1 MFTNHDQFTI
11 LLWFFSMFCSL
22 FGKWKSLS
30 CLTLCDPMDDTVHGI
45 LQARILEWVVF
56 PFFRGSFQPRDQ
68 TQDWKWALKRNLVV
82 FYPFV
87 ACFII
92 DVEFKLKKICSY
104 YYILQWLKLRFWWW
118 HPRGF
123 REAFLGG
130 MDPERG
136 GQDRWTDRR
145 AGQ

>member
-1 MFTNHDQFTI
+1 MSELGHISLICFHFFTYFLVLNSEGI
-11 LLWFFSMFCSL
+11 RCSL
-22 FGKWKSLS
+22 ITTSSQFCCGFSVCFAHYLESES
-30 CLTLCDPMDDTVHGI
+30 CLVMSDSLRSMDSTVHGI

-92 DVEFKLKKICSY
+92 DVQFKLKKICSY
-104 YYILQWLKLRFWWW
+104 YYILQ
-118 HPRGF
+118 
-123 REAFLGG
+123 
-130 MDPERG
+130 
-136 GQDRWTDRR
+136 
-145 AGQ
+145 